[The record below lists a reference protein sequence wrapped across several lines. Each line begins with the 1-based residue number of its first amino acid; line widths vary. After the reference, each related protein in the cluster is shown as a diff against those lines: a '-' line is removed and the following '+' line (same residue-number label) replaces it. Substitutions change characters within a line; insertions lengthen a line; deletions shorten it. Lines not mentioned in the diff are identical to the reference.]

1 MFSKKISKLF
11 VVLFLFSAA
20 LFLIYVNK
28 TKLVYYSKYLP
39 YLAQSTLKA
48 VFSKNS
54 YQRISNDYNEKF
66 IPETQ
71 LINLKFKKIKLDFLS
86 GAEKGYFQK
95 QVKKTGNVYKSF
107 YIDVYQTDKLII
119 TDTKG
124 KSVVLNF
131 SNYENNIK
139 IEKITKLDNDL
150 MVTKILDTLVID
162 ETIFTSYIEEKNNCR
177 NFVISKSDIN
187 NQSLSYNEF
196 FRDETCAGFIQGGR
210 MQPFFFENK
219 KGILFTIADNIADN
233 PNNDPQSDNSNF
245 GKIIFKSF
253 DEDRKVIF
261 SKGHRNPQGLIV
273 LEDVIL
279 ETEHGPKGGDEINK
293 IIYKGNYGWPIS
305 SYGKKYDSNQVY
317 KQSHED
323 QGFQEPIFSFVPSIG
338 ISELIKVPNSFTKEW
353 EKNFLISSLNKQC
366 LFRVKFDQ
374 NFNRIIYLE
383 EIFIGQRIRDLKYSQ
398 NHIFLALENEGE
410 IGILSKIN

>member
-162 ETIFTSYIEEKNNCR
+162 ETIFTSYVEEKII
-177 NFVISKSDIN
+177 V
-187 NQSLSYNEF
+187 
-196 FRDETCAGFIQGGR
+196 
-210 MQPFFFENK
+210 
-219 KGILFTIADNIADN
+219 GIL
-233 PNNDPQSDNSNF
+233 
-245 GKIIFKSF
+245 
-253 DEDRKVIF
+253 
-261 SKGHRNPQGLIV
+261 
-273 LEDVIL
+273 
-279 ETEHGPKGGDEINK
+279 
-293 IIYKGNYGWPIS
+293 
-305 SYGKKYDSNQVY
+305 
-317 KQSHED
+317 
-323 QGFQEPIFSFVPSIG
+323 
-338 ISELIKVPNSFTKEW
+338 
-353 EKNFLISSLNKQC
+353 
-366 LFRVKFDQ
+366 
-374 NFNRIIYLE
+374 
-383 EIFIGQRIRDLKYSQ
+383 
-398 NHIFLALENEGE
+398 
-410 IGILSKIN
+410 

>member
-1 MFSKKISKLF
+1 MFKKKPSKLF
-11 VVLFLFSAA
+11 IITA
-20 LFLIYVNK
+20 LVFVAVFLIYISK
-28 TKLVYYSKYLP
+28 SKLVKYVAYLP
-39 YLAQSTLKA
+39 NSIQVVLKA
-48 VFSKNS
+48 AFSVNS
-54 YQRISNDYNEKF
+54 YQKISNDYNEKF

-71 LINLKFKKIKLDFLS
+71 LINLKLEKIKLDFLS
-86 GAEKGYFQK
+86 EAEKGYFQK
-95 QVKKTGNVYKSF
+95 QVKIKGNVYKSF
-107 YIDVYQTDKLII
+107 FIDVYQSEKLIV
-119 TDTKG
+119 TDTKARSFFLNISNT
-124 KSVVLNF
+124 KSKL
-131 SNYENNIK
+131 EIG
-139 IEKITKLDNDL
+139 KITKLNSNL
-150 MVTKILDTLVID
+150 NSTKVLDTLVIGD
-162 ETIFTSYIEEKNNCR
+162 IIFTSYIEDKNNCR
-177 NFVISKSDIN
+177 NFLISRAEIKNKSLI
-187 NQSLSYNEF
+187 YEEF
-196 FRDETCAGFIQGGR
+196 FREDKCAGFIQGGR
-210 MQPFFFENK
+210 MQQFTFENK
-219 KGILFTIADNIADN
+219 QGLIFSIADNLADQ

-253 DEDRKVIF
+253 DKDRKVIF

-273 LEDVIL
+273 LEEVIL

-305 SYGKKYDSNQVY
+305 SYGEKYASNEFY

-338 ISELIKVPNSFTKEW
+338 ISELIKVPNNFTKKW

-366 LFRVKFDQ
+366 LFRIKFDQ
-374 NFNRIIYLE
+374 NFNKVIYLE